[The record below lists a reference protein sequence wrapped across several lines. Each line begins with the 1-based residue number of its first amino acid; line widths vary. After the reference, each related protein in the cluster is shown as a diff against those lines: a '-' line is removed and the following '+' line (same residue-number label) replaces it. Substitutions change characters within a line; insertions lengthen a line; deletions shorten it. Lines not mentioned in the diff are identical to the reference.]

1 MWTRTVVAVACLAT
15 VVACQQAG
23 DPAATVQNPAAPSA
37 AAASSQARPWKA
49 YFLSKASGIQWAG
62 QPGVDKSTFG
72 GRCSVPSDYVIT
84 WAFEGEATHAGHFT
98 GGGSH
103 CSQIAWTPN
112 GPGGATYSDGL
123 GTLVS
128 ANGSEIHVRWD
139 NGVSGLDPA
148 TGRMWFKDQFTF
160 VGGTGLFA
168 GATGGGEEGGT
179 FGDFAEVLG
188 GASVPMWAEGTM
200 TYGPGKGG
208 Q

>member
-1 MWTRTVVAVACLAT
+1 MWTRFVIVGACVALLG
-15 VVACQQAG
+15 ACQQSGSPDG
-23 DPAATVQNPAAPSA
+23 DVQSPAAPSA
-37 AAASSQARPWKA
+37 TAVSSPARPWKA
-49 YFLSKASGIQWAG
+49 NFQFEATGIQWAG

-84 WAFEGEATHAGHFT
+84 CAFEGEATHAGHFT

-103 CSQIAWTPN
+103 CSQIAWTPS
-112 GPGGATYSDGL
+112 GPGGATYSDGR

-128 ANGSEIHVRWD
+128 ANSSEIHLRWD

-148 TGRMWFKDQFTF
+148 TGEMWFKDQFTF

-179 FGDFAEVLG
+179 FGDFAAVLAG
-188 GASVPMWAEGTM
+188 VPAPMWMEGTI